1 MRCLAVLGVATL
13 TACGQY
19 VPPAPAA
26 PRSGTTVSASFGK
39 TWDATVDVFAERNI
53 QIKTIDRASGFIAAE
68 PQSLTTIAA
77 DSLADCGHSSTGGSL
92 QDRMAR
98 SESATWNVL
107 VRGDST
113 KATVKATVRFAFVSG
128 LNGQTYQCSST
139 GRWEAALEQ
148 RVKSSAEAKAT
159 GE

>member
-1 MRCLAVLGVATL
+1 MCRAVVVLAALA
-13 TACGQY
+13 ACGQY

-26 PRSGTTVSASFGK
+26 PRSGTTVNAPFAK
-39 TWDATVDVFAERNI
+39 TWEATVDVFAERNI
-53 QIKTIDRASGFIAAE
+53 QIKTIDRASGIIAAE

-77 DSLADCGHSSTGGSL
+77 DSLADCGHSSTGGAL

-98 SESATWNVL
+98 TESATWNVL

-128 LNGQTYQCSST
+128 LNGQTYECSST
-139 GRWEAALEQ
+139 GRWEKALEQ
-148 RVKSSAEAKAT
+148 RVKSAAESKV
-159 GE
+159 GG